1 MYSVGIYDYLYL
13 GVFYLE
19 MGKFLLVLCVLK
31 QQVLEN
37 DIVENR
43 YYMVLVYKVLRDEK
57 RYMEN
62 IKFVKEKYENG
73 VKMFD
78 FYVEKM
84 D

>member
-1 MYSVGIYDYLYL
+1 
-13 GVFYLE
+13 
-19 MGKFLLVLCVLK
+19 MGKFFLVLCVLK

-37 DIVENR
+37 DIVENW
-43 YYMVLVYKVLRDEK
+43 YYIVLIYKVLGEEK

-62 IKFVKEKYENG
+62 IKFVKEKYESG

-78 FYVEKM
+78 LYVEKM